1 MNPLIQ
7 LKQIGSVFI
16 LALGLS
22 CFGLSSAVQA
32 ERSALATERI
42 ESVERHQLVDNIYE
56 YSYVISTGNDQHH
69 RVGVHRVV
77 REQHGS
83 PRECDQAIFL
93 AHGDWWDFTQAFLG
107 GGTSPDSLP
116 VFLAHKGVDVWG
128 IDLGWT
134 LVP

>member
-1 MNPLIQ
+1 
-7 LKQIGSVFI
+7 
-16 LALGLS
+16 
-22 CFGLSSAVQA
+22 VQA
-32 ERSALATERI
+32 VRPALATERI
-42 ESVERHQLVDNIYE
+42 ESVVRHQLVDNIYE
-56 YSYVISTGNDQHH
+56 YSYLISTGNDQHH